1 MLRITQSKSAA
12 DAKRY
17 FRSSDYFVDGQER
30 AGLWRGEGAKK
41 LGLTGEIT
49 REQWDAIC
57 DHLNPNT
64 GEKLNQRRKD
74 NATVGY
80 DFTFNA
86 VKSLSVLYAVT
97 KDERLVDAFQN
108 AVDSTMRD
116 VEQEMQTRVRK
127 AGKNEDSRTA
137 NAIWGNFVH
146 FTARPVD
153 GIPDPHLH
161 AHCFIANL
169 TFHGEEQAWKAGQF
183 RDLVRDKSWFEA
195 SYNARLARNLADLG
209 LPIERTKQGWEI
221 AGVPR
226 SLVQKFSRR
235 TALIEDIAREKGITD
250 PAAKGELGAKT
261 RSKKAKNLSM
271 PQLQSEWRGR
281 MTPRELEAL
290 ARLEKLTGSDSQPQ
304 DDNTAARAM
313 DYAIGHEFERR
324 SVVPERQLL
333 TTALK
338 HGIGQVSPEDV
349 LRQAERA
356 QLIVGE
362 RYGRR
367 MATTR
372 EVLSEEE
379 RIIDF
384 ARNGRGAARPLAGG
398 NHKMKREWLNAS
410 QQAAVRHILESRDS
424 VILVRGVAGVGKTS
438 LMQEAVEAIEA
449 GGTKVTALAPTA
461 EASRGVMR
469 TEGFGE
475 ADTVARLLLDE
486 QSQARA
492 RGSLLWVDEAGLL
505 GVKTM
510 ASLFDL
516 AEKLDARILL
526 TGDPRQHG
534 SVERGATLRLL
545 ETEAGIKPAEVKE
558 IQRQKDE
565 YKLAIKALADGKS
578 AAGFAKLDAL
588 GWVHELPEQD
598 ERYKRIATDYV
609 ESVSKK
615 KETLVISPTHAEG
628 DRITREIRKALKAKK
643 MIGQEER
650 TFDVLKSANLT
661 ESERGDRINYL
672 DGDVLQFHQN
682 ARGFSR
688 GQRVT
693 VNGEALPLEHA
704 NRFSAFHTSTLKL
717 AKGDAVRITQNGF
730 TADGKHRLNNG
741 AVYRVKSFDRAGN
754 IVLDNKWVV
763 SKSFCHMAYGY
774 VSTSHASQGK
784 TVKRV
789 LVAQSWASIAASS
802 REQFYVS
809 CSRGTEAVTVYTDN
823 KKELCQ
829 AIEHGDE
836 RLSAKELVSARR
848 RRELAAE
855 ADRERTLVASRERQE
870 RIHER

>member
-1 MLRITQSKSAA
+1 MLRITQSKTAA

-30 AGLWRGEGAKK
+30 AGLWRGEGAKM

-49 REQWDAIC
+49 RAQWDAIC
-57 DHLNPNT
+57 DHLNPST

-97 KDERLVDAFQN
+97 KDERLVDAFQS
-108 AVDSTMRD
+108 AVDATMRD
-116 VEQEMQTRVRK
+116 VESEMQTRIRK
-127 AGKNEDSRTA
+127 GGKNEDTRSG
-137 NAIWGNFVH
+137 NILYGNFLH

-153 GIPDPHLH
+153 LIPDPHLH

-195 SYNARLARNLADLG
+195 TYNARLARNLADLG

-271 PQLQSEWRGR
+271 PQLQSEWRSR

-290 ARLEKLTGSDSQPQ
+290 ARLEKLTGSGGQPQ
-304 DDNTAARAM
+304 DDNAAARAM
-313 DYAIGHEFERR
+313 DYAIGHEFERK

-338 HGIGQVSPEDV
+338 QGIGQVRPEQV
-349 LRQAERA
+349 LEQAEQA
-356 QLIVGE
+356 PLIVGE
-362 RYGRR
+362 RYGRM

-372 EVLSEEE
+372 QVLSEEE
-379 RIIDF
+379 RIITY
-384 ARNGRGAARPLAGG
+384 ARAGRGAERPLVS

-438 LMQEAVEAIEA
+438 LCQEAVEAIEA
-449 GGTKVTALAPTA
+449 SGTKVTALAPTA

-469 TEGFGE
+469 TEGFEG
-475 ADTVARLLLDE
+475 ADTVARLLLDKQFQE
-486 QSQARA
+486 SA
-492 RGSLLWVDEAGLL
+492 RGSVLWVDEAGLL

-510 ASLFDL
+510 SSLFDL
-516 AEKLDARILL
+516 AEKIDARILL
-526 TGDPRQHG
+526 TGDPRQHAAI
-534 SVERGATLRLL
+534 ERGATLRLL

-565 YKLAIKALADGKS
+565 YKLAVKALADGKV
-578 AAGFAKLDAL
+578 AEGFARLDGL
-588 GWVHELPEQD
+588 NWIHELPDE
-598 ERYKRIATDYV
+598 ERYKRLAADYV
-609 ESVSKK
+609 ESVSKGK
-615 KETLVISPTHAEG
+615 TTLVIAPTHLEG
-628 DRITREIRKALKAKK
+628 HLANDAIRDAMKEKGL
-643 MIGQEER
+643 IQGEER
-650 TFDVLKSANLT
+650 TFHILKNANLT
-661 ESERGDRINYL
+661 EAERGDALNFL
-672 DGDVLQFHQN
+672 PGDVLQFHQN
-682 ARGFSR
+682 AKGFVR
-688 GQRVT
+688 GQRVE
-693 VNGEALPLEHA
+693 VNGTPLPLEFA
-704 NRFSAFHTSTLKL
+704 GRFTAFHASTLKL
-717 AKGDAVRITQNGF
+717 AIGDAIRITQNGF
-730 TADGKHRLNNG
+730 TANGKSLNNG
-741 AVYRVKSFDRAGN
+741 SVYTVKSFDKAGN
-754 IVLDNKWVV
+754 IVLNNKWVV
-763 SKSFCHMAYGY
+763 PRDYGHIAHGF
-774 VSTSHASQGK
+774 VATSHASQGK

-789 LVAQSWASIAASS
+789 LVAQGRDSHAASS

-809 CSRGTEAVTVYTDN
+809 CSRGSEAVTVYCDN
-823 KKELCQ
+823 KEALRE
-829 AIEHGDE
+829 AIVQSDE
-836 RLSAKELVSARR
+836 RVSATELVSARR
-848 RRELAAE
+848 RRDLAAE
-855 ADRERTLVASRERQE
+855 ADRERVVAATRERQE
-870 RIHER
+870 RTHER

>member
-1 MLRITQSKSAA
+1 MLRITQSKTAA

-30 AGLWRGEGAKK
+30 AGLWRGEGAKM
-41 LGLTGEIT
+41 LGLTGKIT

-57 DHLNPNT
+57 DHLNPST

-74 NATVGY
+74 NATCGY
-80 DFTFNA
+80 DFTFNS
-86 VKSLSVLYAVT
+86 VKSLSVLYALT
-97 KDERLVDAFQN
+97 KDERLVDAFQS
-108 AVDSTMRD
+108 AVDATMRD
-116 VEQEMQTRVRK
+116 VESEMQTRIRK
-127 AGKNEDSRTA
+127 GGKNEDARS
-137 NAIWGNFVH
+137 GNILYGSFLH

-153 GIPDPHLH
+153 LVPDPHLH
-161 AHCFIANL
+161 CHAYIANL
-169 TFHGEEQAWKAGQF
+169 TFDGNENVWKAGQF

-195 SYNARLARNLADLG
+195 TYNARLARNLADLG
-209 LPIERTKQGWEI
+209 LPIERTKHGWEI

-290 ARLEKLTGSDSQPQ
+290 ARLEKLIGSDSQPQ
-304 DDNTAARAM
+304 DDNAAARAV
-313 DYAIGHEFERR
+313 DYAIGHEFERK
-324 SVVPERQLL
+324 SVIPERQLL

-338 HGIGQVSPEDV
+338 QGIGQVRPEQV
-349 LRQAERA
+349 LEQAA
-356 QLIVGE
+356 HAPLIVGE
-362 RYGRR
+362 RFGRR
-367 MATTR
+367 MTTTR
-372 EVLSEEE
+372 EVLAEEV
-379 RIIDF
+379 RVIDY
-384 ARNGRGAARPLAGG
+384 ARAGRGKARPLVG
-398 NHKMKREWLNAS
+398 NKHKMKREWLNAS

-469 TEGFGE
+469 TEGFKE

-492 RGSLLWVDEAGLL
+492 HGSLLWVDEAGLL

-510 ASLFDL
+510 ASLFNL
-516 AEKLDARILL
+516 AEKIDARILL

-534 SVERGATLRLL
+534 SVSRGDTLHLL
-545 ETEAGIKPAEVKE
+545 EVEAGCTPAEVKI

-565 YKLAIKALADGKS
+565 YKLAVKALADGK
-578 AAGFAKLDAL
+578 AAEGFSRLDGL
-588 GWVHELPEQD
+588 GWIHELPDE
-598 ERYKRIATDYV
+598 ERYKRLAADYV
-609 ESVSKK
+609 ESVSKGK
-615 KETLVISPTHAEG
+615 STLVIAPTHFEG
-628 DRITREIRKALKAKK
+628 HLATDAIRDAMKEKGL
-643 MIGQEER
+643 IRGEER
-650 TFDVLKSANLT
+650 TFHVLKNANLT
-661 ESERGDRINYL
+661 EAERGDALNFL
-672 DGDVLQFHQN
+672 PGDILQFHQN
-682 ARGFSR
+682 AKNFVR
-688 GQRVT
+688 GQRVE
-693 VNGEALPLEHA
+693 VNGTPLPLEFA
-704 NRFSAFHTSTLKL
+704 NRFTAFHASTLKL
-717 AKGDAVRITQNGF
+717 AKGDAIRITHNGF

-741 AVYRVKSFDRAGN
+741 AVYKVKSFDKAGN

-763 SKSFCHMAYGY
+763 SRDYGHLAYG
-774 VSTSHASQGK
+774 VVTTSHASQGR
-784 TVKRV
+784 TVQKV
-789 LVAQSWASIAASS
+789 LLAQSAASFAASS

-809 CSRGTEAVTVYTDN
+809 CSRGSEALTVYCDDKEALREAVV
-823 KKELCQ
+823 Q
-829 AIEHGDE
+829 SDE
-836 RLSAKELVSARR
+836 RVSATELVTARR

-855 ADRERTLVASRERQE
+855 IDRERQVSATRERQE
-870 RIHER
+870 RIHDR